1 VDDCATMIG
10 MAKVRSVDRVAA
22 ALDDL
27 GLGGRVR
34 ELPDSTRT
42 AAEAAA
48 ALGCEVGQI
57 VKSLVFRVPESDE
70 AVLVLASGST
80 RVDVGRLASVVGSA
94 VEQGSG
100 AFVRERTGF
109 AIGGVAPV
117 GLTAPV
123 RTYVERGVL
132 AWSLVWAAAGSPRT
146 VFDATPDELLAATG
160 ATVVDVAE
168 E

>member
-1 VDDCATMIG
+1 

-27 GLGGRVR
+27 GLGGRAR
-34 ELPDSTRT
+34 ELPESTRT
-42 AAEAAA
+42 AAEAGAA
-48 ALGCEVGQI
+48 VGCEVGQI
-57 VKSLVFRVPESDE
+57 VKSLVFRVPATDE

-80 RVDVGRLASVVGSA
+80 RVDVGRLESVIGSP

-117 GLTAPV
+117 GLTVPV
-123 RTYVERGVL
+123 RTFVERGVL
-132 AWSLVWAAAGSPRT
+132 AWPRVWAAAGSPRT
-146 VFDATPDELLAATG
+146 VFDATPDELLTATG
-160 ATVVDVAE
+160 ASVVDVAE
-168 E
+168 

>member
-1 VDDCATMIG
+1 

-27 GLGGRVR
+27 GLGGRAR
-34 ELPDSTRT
+34 ELPESTRT
-42 AAEAAA
+42 AAEAGAA
-48 ALGCEVGQI
+48 VGCEVGQI
-57 VKSLVFRVPESDE
+57 VKSLVFRVPETDE

-80 RVDVGRLASVVGSA
+80 RVDVGRLESVIGSP

-123 RTYVERGVL
+123 RTFVERGIL
-132 AWSLVWAAAGSPRT
+132 AWPRVWAAAGSPRT

-160 ATVVDVAE
+160 ASVVDVAE

>member
-1 VDDCATMIG
+1 

-22 ALDDL
+22 VLEDL

-34 ELPDSTRT
+34 KLPESTRT
-42 AAEAAA
+42 AAEAGA

-57 VKSLVFRVPESDE
+57 VKSLVFRVPTTDE
-70 AVLVLASGST
+70 AVLVLASGSS
-80 RVDVGRLASVVGSA
+80 RVDVGLLASVVGSP
-94 VEQGSG
+94 VEQAAG

-123 RTYVERGVL
+123 RTFVERGVL
-132 AWSLVWAAAGSPRT
+132 AWSRVWAAAGSPRT

-160 ATVVDVAE
+160 AAVVDVAE
-168 E
+168 G

>member
-1 VDDCATMIG
+1 V
-10 MAKVRSVDRVAA
+10 AKVRSVDRVAA

-27 GLGGRVR
+27 GLGGRAR
-34 ELPDSTRT
+34 ELPESTRT
-42 AAEAAA
+42 AAEAGAA
-48 ALGCEVGQI
+48 VGCEVGQI
-57 VKSLVFRVPESDE
+57 VKSLVFRVPTTDE

-80 RVDVGRLASVVGSA
+80 RVDVGRLESVVGSP

-100 AFVRERTGF
+100 NFVRERTGF

-132 AWSLVWAAAGSPRT
+132 AWPRVWAAAGSPRT

-160 ATVVDVAE
+160 ASVVDVAE

>member
-1 VDDCATMIG
+1 

-27 GLGGRVR
+27 GLGGRAR
-34 ELPDSTRT
+34 ELPESTRT
-42 AAEAAA
+42 AAEAGAA
-48 ALGCEVGQI
+48 VGCEVGQI
-57 VKSLVFRVPESDE
+57 VKSLVFRVPATDE

-80 RVDVGRLASVVGSA
+80 RVDVGRLESVVGSP

-123 RTYVERGVL
+123 RTYVERSVL
-132 AWSLVWAAAGSPRT
+132 AWPRVWAAAGSPRT
-146 VFDATPDELLAATG
+146 VFDATPDELLSATG
-160 ATVVDVAE
+160 ASVVDVAE

>member
-1 VDDCATMIG
+1 V
-10 MAKVRSVDRVAA
+10 AKVRSVDRVAA
-22 ALDDL
+22 ALDEL

-42 AAEAAA
+42 AAEAGA
-48 ALGCEVGQI
+48 ALGCAVGQI
-57 VKSLVFRVPESDE
+57 VKSLVFRVPTTDE
-70 AVLVLASGST
+70 AVLVLASGSS
-80 RVDVGRLASVVGSA
+80 RVDVGRLSDVVGAA

-123 RTYVERGVL
+123 RTFVERSVL
-132 AWSLVWAAAGSPRT
+132 AWPRVWAAGGSPRT

-160 ATVVDVAE
+160 AGVVDVAE

>member
-1 VDDCATMIG
+1 M
-10 MAKVRSVDRVAA
+10 RSVDRVAA

-27 GLGGRVR
+27 GLGGRAR
-34 ELPDSTRT
+34 ELPESTRT
-42 AAEAAA
+42 AAEAGAA
-48 ALGCEVGQI
+48 VGCEVGQI
-57 VKSLVFRVPESDE
+57 VKSLVFRVPATDE
-70 AVLVLASGST
+70 AVLVLAPGST
-80 RVDVGRLASVVGSA
+80 RVDVGRLESVVGSP

-132 AWSLVWAAAGSPRT
+132 AWPRVWAAAGSPRT
-146 VFDATPDELLAATG
+146 VFDATPDELLTATG
-160 ATVVDVAE
+160 ASVVDVAE
-168 E
+168 G

>member
-1 VDDCATMIG
+1 V
-10 MAKVRSVDRVAA
+10 AKVRSVDRVAA

-27 GLGGRVR
+27 GLGGRAR
-34 ELPDSTRT
+34 ELPESTRT
-42 AAEAAA
+42 AAEAGA

-57 VKSLVFRVPESDE
+57 VKSLVFRVPSSDE
-70 AVLVLASGST
+70 AVLVLASGSS
-80 RVDVGRLASVVGSA
+80 RVDVGRLASVVGA
-94 VEQGSG
+94 PVEQGSG

-132 AWSLVWAAAGSPRT
+132 VWPRVWAAAGSPRT
-146 VFDATPDELLAATG
+146 VFDATPDELLSATG
-160 ATVVDVAE
+160 ASVVDVAE

>member
-1 VDDCATMIG
+1 

-27 GLGGRVR
+27 GLGDRAR
-34 ELPDSTRT
+34 ELPESTRT
-42 AAEAAA
+42 AAEAGAA
-48 ALGCEVGQI
+48 VGCEVGQI
-57 VKSLVFRVPESDE
+57 VKSLVFRVPATDE

-80 RVDVGRLASVVGSA
+80 RVDVGRLTAVVGSP

-123 RTYVERGVL
+123 RTYVERSVL
-132 AWSLVWAAAGSPRT
+132 AWPRVWAAAGSPRT

-160 ATVVDVAE
+160 ASVVDVAE

>member
-1 VDDCATMIG
+1 V
-10 MAKVRSVDRVAA
+10 AKVRSVDRVAA
-22 ALDDL
+22 ALDEV
-27 GLGGRVR
+27 GLGGRSR
-34 ELPDSTRT
+34 ELPESTRT

-57 VKSLVFRVPESDE
+57 VKSLVFRIPTTDE
-70 AVLVLASGST
+70 AVLVLAAGSS
-80 RVDVGRLASVVGSA
+80 RVDVGRLSALVGPS
-94 VEQGSG
+94 VEQASG

-132 AWSLVWAAAGSPRT
+132 AWPRVWAAAGSPRT
-146 VFDATPDELLAATG
+146 VFDVTPEELLTATG

-168 E
+168 G

>member
-1 VDDCATMIG
+1 

-22 ALDDL
+22 ALDEV
-27 GLGGRVR
+27 GLGGRSR
-34 ELPDSTRT
+34 ELPESTRT

-57 VKSLVFRVPESDE
+57 VKSLVFRLATTDE
-70 AVLVLASGST
+70 AVLVLAAGSS
-80 RVDVGRLASVVGSA
+80 RVDVGQLSALIGASV
-94 VEQGSG
+94 EQASG

-117 GLTAPV
+117 GLTTPV

-132 AWSLVWAAAGSPRT
+132 AWPRVWAAAGSPRT
-146 VFDATPDELLAATG
+146 VFDVTPEELLTATG

-168 E
+168 G

>member
-1 VDDCATMIG
+1 MPT

-27 GLGGRVR
+27 DLGGRSI
-34 ELPDSTRT
+34 ELPESTRT
-42 AAEAAA
+42 AAEAGA

-57 VKSLVFRVPESDE
+57 VKSLVFRVPSTDE

-80 RVDVGRLASVVGSA
+80 RVDVELLASVVGSA

-100 AFVRERTGF
+100 SFVRERTGF

-117 GLTAPV
+117 GLTSPV

-132 AWSLVWAAAGSPRT
+132 AWERVWAAAGSPRT
-146 VFDATPDELLAATG
+146 VFDATPNELLAATG

-168 E
+168 G

>member
-1 VDDCATMIG
+1 

-22 ALDDL
+22 ALVEH
-27 GLGGRVR
+27 GLGGRSR

-42 AAEAAA
+42 AAEAGA

-57 VKSLVFRVPESDE
+57 VKSLVFRVPSTDS

-80 RVDVGRLASVVGSA
+80 RVDVGKLAAVLGEP
-94 VEQGSG
+94 VEQATG

-117 GLTAPV
+117 GLVSPV
-123 RTYVERGVL
+123 TTYLDRGVL
-132 AWSLVWAAAGSPRT
+132 AWDRVWAAAGSPRT
-146 VFDATPDELLAATG
+146 VFDATPSELLSATG
-160 ATVVDVAE
+160 GTVVDVAE
-168 E
+168 

>member
-1 VDDCATMIG
+1 V
-10 MAKVRSVDRVAA
+10 AKVRSVDRVAA

-27 GLGGRVR
+27 GLGGRAR
-34 ELPDSTRT
+34 ELPESTRT
-42 AAEAAA
+42 AAEAGAA
-48 ALGCEVGQI
+48 VGCEVGQI
-57 VKSLVFRVPESDE
+57 VKSLVFRVPATDE
-70 AVLVLASGST
+70 AVLVLASGTS
-80 RVDVGRLASVVGSA
+80 RVDLGRLAVVVGSP

-132 AWSLVWAAAGSPRT
+132 AWARVWAAAGSPRT

-160 ATVVDVAE
+160 ASVVDVAE
-168 E
+168 R

>member
-1 VDDCATMIG
+1 M
-10 MAKVRSVDRVAA
+10 RSVDRVAA

-27 GLGGRVR
+27 GLGGRAR
-34 ELPDSTRT
+34 ELPESTRT
-42 AAEAAA
+42 AAEAGAA
-48 ALGCEVGQI
+48 VGCEVGQI
-57 VKSLVFRVPESDE
+57 VKSLVFRVPATDE

-80 RVDVGRLASVVGSA
+80 RVDVARLTAVVGSP

-132 AWSLVWAAAGSPRT
+132 AWPRVWAAAGSPRT
-146 VFDATPDELLAATG
+146 VFDATPDELLSATG
-160 ATVVDVAE
+160 ASVVDVAE

>member
-1 VDDCATMIG
+1 M
-10 MAKVRSVDRVAA
+10 RSVDRVSA
-22 ALDDL
+22 ALDSL
-27 GLGGRVR
+27 GLTGRVR

-42 AAEAAA
+42 AAEAGA

-57 VKSLVFRVPESDE
+57 VKSLVFRLPDSDE
-70 AVLVLASGST
+70 AVLVLAAGSS
-80 RVDVGRLASVVGSA
+80 RVDVGRLATVVGSP
-94 VEQGSG
+94 VEQATG
-100 AFVRERTGF
+100 AFVRQRTGF

-123 RTYVERGVL
+123 RTVVEREVL
-132 AWSLVWAAAGSPRT
+132 AWPRVWAAAGSPRT

-168 E
+168 Q

>member
-1 VDDCATMIG
+1 

-22 ALDDL
+22 ALDEV
-27 GLGGRVR
+27 GLGGRSR
-34 ELPDSTRT
+34 ELPESTRT
-42 AAEAAA
+42 ATEAAA

-57 VKSLVFRVPESDE
+57 VKSLVFRLPTTDE
-70 AVLVLASGST
+70 AVLILAAGSS
-80 RVDVGRLASVVGSA
+80 RVDVGRLSALVGASV
-94 VEQGSG
+94 EQASG
-100 AFVRERTGF
+100 TFVRERTGF

-132 AWSLVWAAAGSPRT
+132 AWPRVWAAAGSPRT
-146 VFDATPDELLAATG
+146 VFDVTPEELLTATG

-168 E
+168 G

>member
-1 VDDCATMIG
+1 

-27 GLGGRVR
+27 GLGGRAR
-34 ELPDSTRT
+34 ELPESTRT
-42 AAEAAA
+42 AAEAGAA
-48 ALGCEVGQI
+48 VGCEVGQI
-57 VKSLVFRVPESDE
+57 VKSLVFRVPATDE
-70 AVLVLASGST
+70 AVLVLASGSA
-80 RVDVGRLASVVGSA
+80 RVDVGRLESVIGSA

-123 RTYVERGVL
+123 RTFVERGVL
-132 AWSLVWAAAGSPRT
+132 AWPRVWAAAGSPRT

-160 ATVVDVAE
+160 ASVVDVAE

>member
-1 VDDCATMIG
+1 V
-10 MAKVRSVDRVAA
+10 AKIRSVDRVTA

-27 GLGGRVR
+27 GLGGRAR
-34 ELPDSTRT
+34 ELPESTRT
-42 AAEAAA
+42 AAEAGAA
-48 ALGCEVGQI
+48 VGCEVGQI
-57 VKSLVFRVPESDE
+57 VKSLVFRVPTTDE
-70 AVLVLASGST
+70 AVLVLAAGSS
-80 RVDVGRLASVVGSA
+80 RVDVGRLASVIGSP

-123 RTYVERGVL
+123 LTYVERGVL
-132 AWSLVWAAAGSPRT
+132 AWPRVWAAAGSPRT

-160 ATVVDVAE
+160 ASVVDVAE
-168 E
+168 V

>member
-1 VDDCATMIG
+1 V
-10 MAKVRSVDRVAA
+10 AKVRSVDRVAA

-27 GLGGRVR
+27 GLGGRAR
-34 ELPDSTRT
+34 ELPESTRT
-42 AAEAAA
+42 AAEAGAA
-48 ALGCEVGQI
+48 IGCEVGQI
-57 VKSLVFRVPESDE
+57 VKSLVFRVPATDE
-70 AVLVLASGST
+70 AVLVLAAGSS
-80 RVDVGRLASVVGSA
+80 RVDVGRLASVVGSP

-132 AWSLVWAAAGSPRT
+132 AWPRVWAAAGSPRT

-160 ATVVDVAE
+160 ASVVDVAE
-168 E
+168 V

>member
-1 VDDCATMIG
+1 VDGRATMIR

-22 ALDDL
+22 ALDEI
-27 GLGGRVR
+27 GLDGRVR
-34 ELPDSTRT
+34 ELPESTRT
-42 AAEAAA
+42 AAEAGA

-57 VKSLVFRVPESDE
+57 VKSLVFRVPASDE
-70 AVLVLASGST
+70 AVLVLASGSA
-80 RVDVGRLASVVGSA
+80 RVDVGRLASVIGSA

-100 AFVRERTGF
+100 SFVRERTGF

-123 RTYVERGVL
+123 PTYVERGVL
-132 AWSLVWAAAGSPRT
+132 AWSRVWAAAGSPRT

-168 E
+168 G

>member
-1 VDDCATMIG
+1 

-27 GLGGRVR
+27 GLGGRAR
-34 ELPDSTRT
+34 ELPESTRT
-42 AAEAAA
+42 AAEAGAA
-48 ALGCEVGQI
+48 VGCEVGQI
-57 VKSLVFRVPESDE
+57 VKSLVFRVPATDE

-80 RVDVGRLASVVGSA
+80 RVDVGRLESVIGSP

-117 GLTAPV
+117 GLTVPV
-123 RTYVERGVL
+123 RTFVERGVL
-132 AWSLVWAAAGSPRT
+132 AWPRVWAAAGSPRT

-160 ATVVDVAE
+160 ASVVDVAE
-168 E
+168 

>member
-1 VDDCATMIG
+1 V
-10 MAKVRSVDRVAA
+10 AKVRSVDRVAA

-27 GLGGRVR
+27 GLGGRAR
-34 ELPDSTRT
+34 ELPESTRT
-42 AAEAAA
+42 AAEAGA
-48 ALGCEVGQI
+48 ALDCEVGQI
-57 VKSLVFRVPESDE
+57 VKSLVFRGVDSDD
-70 AVLVLASGST
+70 AVLVLAAGSS
-80 RVDVGRLASVVGSA
+80 RVDVGRLASVVGEP

-132 AWSLVWAAAGSPRT
+132 AWPRVWAAAGSPRT

-160 ATVVDVAE
+160 ASVVDVAE

>member
-1 VDDCATMIG
+1 M
-10 MAKVRSVDRVAA
+10 RSVDRVSA

-42 AAEAAA
+42 AAEAGA

-57 VKSLVFRVPESDE
+57 VKSLVFRVPETDE
-70 AVLVLASGST
+70 AVLVLASGSS
-80 RVDVGRLASVVGSA
+80 RVDVERLAAVLDSP
-94 VEQGSG
+94 VEQGTG

-109 AIGGVAPV
+109 AIGGVAPI

-132 AWSLVWAAAGSPRT
+132 AWSRVWAAAGSPRT

-160 ATVVDVAE
+160 AAVVDVAE

>member
-1 VDDCATMIG
+1 

-27 GLGGRVR
+27 GLGGRAR
-34 ELPDSTRT
+34 ELPESTRT
-42 AAEAAA
+42 AAEAGAA
-48 ALGCEVGQI
+48 VGCEVGQI
-57 VKSLVFRVPESDE
+57 VKSLVFRVPATDE

-80 RVDVGRLASVVGSA
+80 RVDVGRLESVIGST

-117 GLTAPV
+117 GLMAPV
-123 RTYVERGVL
+123 RTFVERGVL
-132 AWSLVWAAAGSPRT
+132 AWPRVWAAAGSPRT

-160 ATVVDVAE
+160 ASVVDVAE
-168 E
+168 